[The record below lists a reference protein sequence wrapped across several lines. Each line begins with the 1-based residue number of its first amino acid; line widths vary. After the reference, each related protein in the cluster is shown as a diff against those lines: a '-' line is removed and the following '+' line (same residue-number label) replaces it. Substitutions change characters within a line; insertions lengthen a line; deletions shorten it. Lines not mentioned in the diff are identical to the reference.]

1 MACGVPMAHGAAD
14 AMKIFITGIGG
25 FLGGALAAHL
35 AARGHEVRGSRRS
48 EMQLGAPFDAS
59 VFAGTEVVIHCAHDF
74 TAGARPRNV
83 DGTRMWFD
91 AAAAQGARLQV
102 LLSSYSARP
111 GADSE
116 YGQTK
121 FEMERMFQTRL
132 QTSLQ
137 TSLQIVLRPGLVMG
151 DGGLYRKQRAALLRM
166 PVVPVIGDG
175 LQPTAVIRIEDFLE
189 AATVVIEGERTG
201 AFNLFYEK
209 QPSYRELVR
218 AIKAEAGQRTIFVP
232 IPAGLALALARAAE
246 ALHLPVPVKPGQI
259 RALMGNQSAPWRSDL
274 AGLLPEARAAPGS

>member
-1 MACGVPMAHGAAD
+1 MR
-14 AMKIFITGIGG
+14 IFITGIGG
-25 FLGGALAAHL
+25 FLGSALAAHL
-35 AARGHEVRGSRRS
+35 AARGHEVRGSSRS
-48 EMQLGAPFDAS
+48 EMQLGGPFDAA
-59 VFAGTEVVIHCAHDF
+59 VFAGMDAVIHCAHDF
-74 TAGARPRNV
+74 TAGARRKNV
-83 DGTRMWFD
+83 DGTRAWFD

-102 LLSSYSARP
+102 LLSSYSAHA
-111 GADSE
+111 GAESE

-121 FEMERMFQTRL
+121 FEMERMFET
-132 QTSLQ
+132 
-137 TSLQIVLRPGLVMG
+137 VMRPGLVMG

-166 PVVPVIGDG
+166 PVVPVIGNG
-175 LQPTAVIRIEDFLE
+175 LQPTAVIRIEHFLE

-218 AIKAEAGQRTIFVP
+218 AIKAEAGQRTIFLP

-259 RALMGNQSAPWRSDL
+259 RALMGNRSAPWRSDL
-274 AGLLPEARAAPGS
+274 ASLLPETRAAPSPEEQ

>member
-1 MACGVPMAHGAAD
+1 MACGVPMARRAEYGAAD
-14 AMKIFITGIGG
+14 DMRIFITGIGG
-25 FLGGALAAHL
+25 FLGSALAAHL
-35 AARGHEVRGSRRS
+35 AARGHQVRGSRRT
-48 EMQLGAPFDAS
+48 EMQLGGPFDAS
-59 VFAGTEVVIHCAHDF
+59 VFAGTDTVIHCAHDF
-74 TAGARPRNV
+74 TAGARRKNV
-83 DGTRMWFD
+83 DGTRAWFE

-111 GADSE
+111 GAESE

-121 FEMERMFQTRL
+121 FEMEWMFQT
-132 QTSLQ
+132 
-137 TSLQIVLRPGLVMG
+137 VLRPGLVMG
-151 DGGLYRKQRAALLRM
+151 GGGGLYRKQRAALLRM

-175 LQPTAVIRIEDFLE
+175 LQPTAVIRIEHFLD

-218 AIKAEAGQRTIFVP
+218 AIKAEVGQRAIFLP
-232 IPAGLALALARAAE
+232 IPAGLALGLARAAE

-259 RALMGNQSAPWRSDL
+259 RALLSNRTAPWRSDL
-274 AGLLPEARAAPGS
+274 ASLLPETFTEPGPEGAP

>member
-1 MACGVPMAHGAAD
+1 MR
-14 AMKIFITGIGG
+14 IFITGIGG

-35 AARGHEVRGSRRS
+35 AARGHQVRGSKRS
-48 EMQLGAPFDAS
+48 EMQLGGPFDAA
-59 VFAGTEVVIHCAHDF
+59 VFAGTDVVIHCAHDF
-74 TAGARPRNV
+74 AAGARLKNIA
-83 DGTRMWFD
+83 GTRAWFD

-102 LLSSYSARP
+102 FLSSFSARP

-121 FEMERMFQTRL
+121 FEMERMFRT
-132 QTSLQ
+132 
-137 TSLQIVLRPGLVMG
+137 VLRPGLVMG
-151 DGGLYRKQRAALLRM
+151 DGGVYQKQRAALLRM

-175 LQPTAVIRIEDFLE
+175 MQPTAVIRIEHFLA
-189 AATVVIEGERTG
+189 AATFVIEEERTG

-209 QPSYRELVR
+209 QPSYRDLVR
-218 AIKAEAGQRTIFVP
+218 AIKAEAGQRAIFLPVP
-232 IPAGLALALARAAE
+232 ASLALALARAAE

-274 AGLLPEARAAPGS
+274 ASLLPGGMQL

>member
-1 MACGVPMAHGAAD
+1 MR
-14 AMKIFITGIGG
+14 IFITGIGG
-25 FLGGALAAHL
+25 FLGSALAKHL
-35 AARGHEVRGSRRS
+35 AARGHELRGSSRS
-48 EMQLGAPFDAS
+48 EMRLGGPFDAS
-59 VFAGTEVVIHCAHDF
+59 VFAGMDAVVHCAHDF
-74 TAGARPRNV
+74 TAGARRKNV
-83 DGTRMWFD
+83 DGTRAWFD

-102 LLSSYSARP
+102 LLSSYSAHA
-111 GADSE
+111 GAESE

-121 FEMERMFQTRL
+121 FEMERMFET
-132 QTSLQ
+132 
-137 TSLQIVLRPGLVMG
+137 VMRPGLVMG

-175 LQPTAVIRIEDFLE
+175 LQPTAVIRIEHFLE

-218 AIKAEAGQRTIFVP
+218 AIEAGAGQRTIFLP

-259 RALMGNQSAPWRSDL
+259 RALMGNRSAPWRSDL
-274 AGLLPEARAAPGS
+274 ASLLPETRAAPSLEEQ

>member
-1 MACGVPMAHGAAD
+1 MACGVPAAHPVVDG
-14 AMKIFITGIGG
+14 MRIFITGIGG

-35 AARGHEVRGSRRS
+35 KARGHEVRGSRRS
-48 EMQLGAPFDAS
+48 EMQLGGPFDAAA
-59 VFAGTEVVIHCAHDF
+59 FAGTDVMIHCAYDF
-74 TAGARPRNV
+74 TAGARRKNV
-83 DGTRMWFD
+83 DGTRAWFD

-116 YGQTK
+116 YGETK
-121 FEMERMFQTRL
+121 FEMERMFQAML
-132 QTSLQ
+132 QT
-137 TSLQIVLRPGLVMG
+137 VLRPGMVMG

-175 LQPTAVIRIEDFLE
+175 SQPTAVIRLEHFLD
-189 AATVVIEGERTG
+189 AATVVIEQERTG

-218 AIKAEAGQRTIFVP
+218 AIKAEAGQRTIFLP

-274 AGLLPEARAAPGS
+274 ASLLPTNS

>member
-1 MACGVPMAHGAAD
+1 MRV
-14 AMKIFITGIGG
+14 FITGIGG

-35 AARGHEVRGSRRS
+35 AARGHEVRGSGRS
-48 EMQLGAPFDAS
+48 KMQLGGPFDAS
-59 VFAGTEVVIHCAHDF
+59 VFAGTEMVIHCAHDF
-74 TAGARPRNV
+74 TAGARRKNV

-102 LLSSYSARP
+102 LLSSYSARA
-111 GADSE
+111 GAESE

-132 QTSLQ
+132 QT
-137 TSLQIVLRPGLVMG
+137 VLRPGLVMG

-175 LQPTAVIRIEDFLE
+175 LQPTAVIRIEHFLE
-189 AATVVIEGERTG
+189 AATVVIEEERTG
-201 AFNLFYEK
+201 TFNLFYEK

-218 AIKAEAGQRTIFVP
+218 AVKAEAGQRTIFLP
-232 IPAGLALALARAAE
+232 IPAGLALAVARAAE
-246 ALHLPVPVKPGQI
+246 AMHLPVPVKPDQI

-274 AGLLPEARAAPGS
+274 ASLLPETRTEPGSEEQ